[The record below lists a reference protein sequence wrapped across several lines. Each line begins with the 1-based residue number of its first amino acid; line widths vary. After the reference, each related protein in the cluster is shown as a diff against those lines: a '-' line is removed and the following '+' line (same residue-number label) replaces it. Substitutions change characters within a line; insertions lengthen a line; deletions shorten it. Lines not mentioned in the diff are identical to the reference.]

1 MSRYTVPLTDTLDLE
16 YGYDRPLHNVFAQL
30 WRKGDSHQPLHAL
43 GLYPFITTV
52 AELMPEIDTMLAPYP
67 DAALDEERRDS
78 IRRRLV
84 ADGADPGRGV

>member
-1 MSRYTVPLTDTLDLE
+1 MSRYTMPLTDTLNLE
-16 YGYDRPLHNVFAQL
+16 YGHDRRLHNVFAQL
-30 WRKGDSHQPLHAL
+30 WQDGDSHEPLHDL
-43 GLYPFITTV
+43 GLYPYITTV
-52 AELMPEIDTMLAPYP
+52 GELMPAIDAMLAPYP